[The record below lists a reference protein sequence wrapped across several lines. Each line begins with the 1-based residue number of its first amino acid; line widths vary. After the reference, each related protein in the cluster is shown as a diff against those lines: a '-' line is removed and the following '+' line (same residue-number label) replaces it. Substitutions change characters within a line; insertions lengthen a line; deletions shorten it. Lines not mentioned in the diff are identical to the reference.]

1 MSLGRLS
8 SLLVALP
15 LANAASSATF
25 ISSDLTSKPSLENI
39 KATWDTDLEVAGNK
53 AKLSLL
59 CAPENQ
65 TRQPARPANLHARLA
80 ARAMAGGQRN
90 AVTFVRPW
98 NTLAGMT

>member
-53 AKLSLL
+53 AEDKPCISSGY
-59 CAPENQ
+59 
-65 TRQPARPANLHARLA
+65 T
-80 ARAMAGGQRN
+80 
-90 AVTFVRPW
+90 VTAKE
-98 NTLAGMT
+98 LEQLE